1 MFKFRPRAFAAL
13 RTGLVH
19 TKPARA
25 AAVVSRRSA
34 KEPRLLQ
41 VVSQGRVAG
50 VLSWRATQALLE
62 SLPAKSGNVSAL
74 LDSAD
79 YQIVMTEG
87 LDLPRQEL
95 RAAMRWRI
103 KDLVS
108 FPLDD
113 AVIDVF
119 QMPAIRGNKNLLQ
132 VIAAQPT
139 GINDLEAIVGGARRE
154 LDVVDIPELAL
165 RNLMALMPQD
175 AAGCALILLGRSAVH
190 IIVTCQG
197 VLCVARRIDF
207 ALGSDAG
214 QLALELQR
222 SMQYYESQFDRPP
235 IGEVVIGPDNKRAT
249 TMAPQIAAATG
260 LNCSVLDIRS
270 FLPCESGIEHL
281 GEPEAVLAIGAAL
294 RATALGA
301 GA

>member
-1 MFKFRPRAFAAL
+1 MFKFRPQAFATL

-25 AAVVSRRSA
+25 AAVVSRRSG
-34 KEPRLLQ
+34 KEPRLLHA
-41 VVSQGRVAG
+41 VSQGRVSG
-50 VLSWRATQALLE
+50 VLSWRATQSMLE
-62 SLPAKSGNVSAL
+62 TLPAKSGNVSAL
-74 LDSAD
+74 LDSSD

-87 LDLPRQEL
+87 LDLPRHEL

-103 KDLVS
+103 RELVS
-108 FPLDD
+108 FPVDD

-119 QMPAIRGNKNLLQ
+119 QMPAIRGNKNLIQ

-165 RNLMALMPQD
+165 RNLMALTPQD
-175 AAGCALILLGRSAVH
+175 TSGCALILLGRSAVH
-190 IIVTCQG
+190 IVVTCQG

-207 ALGSDAG
+207 ALGSESG

-235 IGEVVIGPDNKRAT
+235 IGEVLIGPDNDRAREL
-249 TMAPQIAAATG
+249 APQIAAATG
-260 LNCSVLDIRS
+260 LNSSVLDIRS
-270 FLPCESGIEHL
+270 FLPCEPGIEYL
-281 GEPEAVLAIGAAL
+281 NEPEVVLAIGAAL
-294 RATALGA
+294 RPSALGA